1 MGHTHNERVL
11 SNNSDTAL
19 TKALKLY
26 VQMLLNKSEW
36 TKQLIEELRNELGPD
51 RQQLLTEIID
61 CHESAH
67 KDMEVL
73 KGVL

>member
-36 TKQLIEELRNELGPD
+36 TKQLIEELRNELA
-51 RQQLLTEIID
+51 RQAATFN
-61 CHESAH
+61 
-67 KDMEVL
+67 
-73 KGVL
+73 

>member
-11 SNNSDTAL
+11 GNNSDTAL

-51 RQQLLTEIID
+51 RQQLLTEIIR
-61 CHESAH
+61 
-67 KDMEVL
+67 L
-73 KGVL
+73 P